1 MRLLTLAAGFAT
13 GYVLGTRAGRGKY
26 EQMVEGARRLRANPT
41 LAQAQATARNLAT
54 SPAATDSTPSV
65 GSSSAGSPGANHLA
79 ATSSGAATPS
89 ASPATSPSAS
99 PATPSATPKAPRKAS
114 ATTGKADPL
123 A

>member
-26 EQMVEGARRLRANPT
+26 EQIVEGARQLRANPT
-41 LAQAQATARNLAT
+41 FAQAQATARNLAT
-54 SPAATDSTPSV
+54 SPAATGSSPSV
-65 GSSSAGSPGANHLA
+65 GSSSAGSSSAGSPGAKHLA

-89 ASPATSPSAS
+89 ASPATPSA
-99 PATPSATPKAPRKAS
+99 APKAPRKAS